1 MIHILKNSLKKGL
14 LTESLGK
21 DLERR
26 IHSVFGRSLHI
37 REVDAGSCNACES
50 EIIACTNPIY
60 DIQRFGVDFVASPR
74 HADVLLVTGPV
85 SKNMRVALI
94 KTYEAMPEPKFVITL
109 GDCACCGGYFRGSY
123 YTEGGA
129 GKIVPVSCNI
139 PGCPPSPDEIIRHL
153 LEFLRTLSV

>member
-85 SKNMRVALI
+85 SKNMRVALE
-94 KTYEAMPEPKFVITL
+94 KTFAAMPEPKFVITL
-109 GDCACCGGYFRGSY
+109 GDCAFCGGCFKGSY
-123 YTEGGA
+123 FVEEGVD
-129 GKIVPVSCNI
+129 KILPVAYRI
-139 PGCPPSPDEIIRHL
+139 PGCPPSPKEIICHL
-153 LEFLRTLSV
+153 LEFVRTISA